1 MKNLFALGK
10 LSLSILFLSISL
22 TSCKIRER
30 LVYLHNPVGDTTQV
44 VKNTYSPI
52 LRIDDQLSIMV
63 GGTDQEALAPFQ
75 FFSGVGAAGGGQQ
88 NMQMMGGINYLI
100 DINGNIN
107 FPVLGF
113 VHLAGKTRLEAV
125 IYLQE
130 QLAQYVENPV
140 VNIEIKNFK
149 FTVLGQVKAPGIHTV
164 STERLTIL
172 EAIGKAGDLQI
183 TGLRNNVLVVREMNG
198 QRIEYRLDLTNK
210 SIYNS
215 PAFYICQNDVIYV
228 EPNFTANFQGT
239 NFQTYTQLG
248 TTLVSIFLSVFTL
261 ITLTK

>member
-1 MKNLFALGK
+1 MKNIHILAKVFAGIFF
-10 LSLSILFLSISL
+10 ILFGF
-22 TSCKIRER
+22 TSCKVRER
-30 LVYLHNPVGDTTQV
+30 LVYLHKPNTDTIQK

-52 LRIDDQLSIMV
+52 LRVDDQLSILV
-63 GGTDQEALAPFQ
+63 GGADQEALAPFQ
-75 FFSGVGAAGGGQQ
+75 FYSTSGSNNNGQNLQ
-88 NMQMMGGINYLI
+88 LLEGISYLV

-113 VHLAGKTRLEAV
+113 VHLEGKTRLEAV
-125 IYLQE
+125 KFLQE
-130 QLAQYVENPV
+130 QLSQYVDNPV

-149 FTVLGQVKAPGIHTV
+149 YTVLGQVKSPGIHMV
-164 STERLTIL
+164 STERMTIL

-183 TGLRNNVLVVREMNG
+183 TGLRNNVLLIREQNG

-210 SIYNS
+210 NIYNS

-228 EPNFTANFQGT
+228 EPNFSANFQGT

-248 TTLVSIFLSVFTL
+248 TTFVSIFLSMFTL
-261 ITLTK
+261 ITLSK

>member
-1 MKNLFALGK
+1 MKHISILAKLFAGVLF
-10 LSLSILFLSISL
+10 ILVGF
-22 TSCKIRER
+22 TSCKVRER
-30 LVYLHNPVGDTTQV
+30 LVYLHNPNTDTIQQ

-52 LRIDDQLSIMV
+52 LRVDDKLSILV
-63 GGTDQEALAPFQ
+63 GGADQEALAPFQ
-75 FFSGVGAAGGGQQ
+75 FYSTSSSNNNGQTLQ
-88 NMQMMGGINYLI
+88 LLEGISYLV

-125 IYLQE
+125 TFLQE
-130 QLAQYVENPV
+130 QLSQYVDNPV

-149 FTVLGQVKAPGIHTV
+149 YTVLGQVKSPGIHLV
-164 STERLTIL
+164 STERMTIL

-183 TGLRNNVLVVREMNG
+183 TGLRNNVLLIREQNG

-228 EPNFTANFQGT
+228 EPNFSANFQGT

-248 TTLVSIFLSVFTL
+248 TTLVSIFLSMFTL

>member
-1 MKNLFALGK
+1 MKKLIPLGK
-10 LSLSILFLSISL
+10 LILSIVILGTSL
-22 TSCKIRER
+22 TSCKLRER
-30 LVYLHNPVGDTTQV
+30 LVYLHNPVGDTTQI

-52 LRIDDQLSIMV
+52 LRVDDQLSIMV
-63 GGTDQEALAPFQ
+63 GGSDQEALAPFQ
-75 FFSGVGAAGGGQQ
+75 FFASSGGAGGGMQ
-88 NMQMMGGINYLI
+88 NMQMMGGISYLI

-113 VHLAGKTRLEAV
+113 VHLAGLTRLEAV

-130 QLAQYVENPV
+130 QLALYVEKPV

-164 STERLTIL
+164 STDRLTIL

-210 SIYNS
+210 SIYSS

>member
-1 MKNLFALGK
+1 MKNFTILAKLFAGIFF
-10 LSLSILFLSISL
+10 ILISL
-22 TSCKIRER
+22 TSCKVRER
-30 LVYLHNPVGDTTQV
+30 LVYLHESNLDTIQK

-52 LRIDDQLSIMV
+52 LRVDDQLSILV
-63 GGTDQEALAPFQ
+63 GGADQEALAPFQ
-75 FFSGVGAAGGGQQ
+75 FYSTSSSTNNGQNLQ
-88 NMQMMGGINYLI
+88 LLTGINYLI
-100 DINGNIN
+100 DVNGNIN

-113 VHLAGKTRLEAV
+113 VQLAGKTRLEAV
-125 IYLQE
+125 KYLQE
-130 QLAQYVENPV
+130 QLAQYVDNPV

-149 FTVLGQVKAPGIHTV
+149 FTVLGQVKSPGIHMV
-164 STERLTIL
+164 STDRMTIL

-183 TGLRNNVLVVREMNG
+183 TGLRNNVLVLREING
-198 QRIEYRLDLTNK
+198 ERIEYRLDLTNK

-248 TTLVSIFLSVFTL
+248 TTLVSIFLSMFTL

>member
-1 MKNLFALGK
+1 MKNITILAKLFAGIFFTLVG
-10 LSLSILFLSISL
+10 L
-22 TSCKIRER
+22 TSCEVRER
-30 LVYLHNPVGDTTQV
+30 LVYLQESNLDTIQK
-44 VKNTYSPI
+44 VKNTYSPV
-52 LRIDDQLSIMV
+52 LRVDDQLSILV
-63 GGTDQEALAPFQ
+63 GGADQEALAAFQ
-75 FFSGVGAAGGGQQ
+75 FYSTSSSTNNGQNLQ
-88 NMQMMGGINYLI
+88 LLTGINYLI

-113 VHLAGKTRLEAV
+113 VQLAGKTRLEAV
-125 IYLQE
+125 KYLQE

-149 FTVLGQVKAPGIHTV
+149 FTVLGQVKSPGIHMV
-164 STERLTIL
+164 STDRMTIL

-183 TGLRNNVLVVREMNG
+183 TGLRNNVLVLREING
-198 QRIEYRLDLTNK
+198 ERIEYRLDLTNK

-248 TTLVSIFLSVFTL
+248 TTFVSIFLSMFTL

>member
-1 MKNLFALGK
+1 MKKLIALGRFF
-10 LSLSILFLSISL
+10 LSITLLSISL

-30 LVYLHNPVGDTTQV
+30 LVYLHKPVSDTTQV

-52 LRIDDQLSIMV
+52 LRVDDQLSIMV

-75 FFSGVGAAGGGQQ
+75 FYSSSNGSGAGQQ

-125 IYLQE
+125 MFLQE
-130 QLAQYVENPV
+130 QLAQYVDNPV

-210 SIYNS
+210 NIYNS

-228 EPNFTANFQGT
+228 EPNFSANFQGT

-248 TTLVSIFLSVFTL
+248 TTFISIFLSVFTL

>member
-1 MKNLFALGK
+1 MKKLRATGK
-10 LSLSILFLSISL
+10 LALSIIILAISL

-30 LVYLHNPVGDTTQV
+30 LVYLQNPVGDTTQV

-52 LRIDDQLSIMV
+52 LRVDDQLSIMV
-63 GGTDQEALAPFQ
+63 GGSDQEALAPFQ
-75 FFSGVGAAGGGQQ
+75 FFSSGGGSNGGGQ
-88 NMQMMGGINYLI
+88 NMQMMSGINYLI

-130 QLAQYVENPV
+130 QLAQYVEKPV

-149 FTVLGQVKAPGIHTV
+149 FTVLGQVKAPGVHTV

-172 EAIGKAGDLQI
+172 EAIGKAGDLQV
-183 TGLRNNVLVVREMNG
+183 TGLRSNVLVIRERNG

-228 EPNFTANFQGT
+228 EPNFSANFQGT

>member
-1 MKNLFALGK
+1 MKNITILAKLFAGIFFTLVG
-10 LSLSILFLSISL
+10 L
-22 TSCKIRER
+22 TSCEVRER
-30 LVYLHNPVGDTTQV
+30 LVYLQESNLDTIQK
-44 VKNTYSPI
+44 VKNTYSPV
-52 LRIDDQLSIMV
+52 LRVDDQLSILV
-63 GGTDQEALAPFQ
+63 GGADQEALAAFQ
-75 FFSGVGAAGGGQQ
+75 FYSTSSSTNNGQNLQ
-88 NMQMMGGINYLI
+88 LLTGINYLI

-113 VHLAGKTRLEAV
+113 VQLAGKTRLEAV
-125 IYLQE
+125 KYLQE
-130 QLAQYVENPV
+130 QLAQYVDNPV

-149 FTVLGQVKAPGIHTV
+149 ITVLGQVKSPGIHMV
-164 STERLTIL
+164 STDRMTIL

-183 TGLRNNVLVVREMNG
+183 TGLRNNVLVLREING
-198 QRIEYRLDLTNK
+198 EPIEYRLDLTNK

-248 TTLVSIFLSVFTL
+248 TTFVSIFLSMFTL

>member
-1 MKNLFALGK
+1 MKNITILAKLFAGIFFTLVG
-10 LSLSILFLSISL
+10 L
-22 TSCKIRER
+22 TSCEVRER
-30 LVYLHNPVGDTTQV
+30 LVYLQESNLDTIQK
-44 VKNTYSPI
+44 VKNTYSPV
-52 LRIDDQLSIMV
+52 LRVDDQLSILV
-63 GGTDQEALAPFQ
+63 GGADQEALAAFQ
-75 FFSGVGAAGGGQQ
+75 FYSTSSSTNNGQNLQ
-88 NMQMMGGINYLI
+88 LLTGINYLI

-113 VHLAGKTRLEAV
+113 VQLAGKTRLEAV
-125 IYLQE
+125 KYLQE
-130 QLAQYVENPV
+130 QLAQYVDNPV

-149 FTVLGQVKAPGIHTV
+149 FTVLGQVKSPGIHMV
-164 STERLTIL
+164 STDRMTIL

-183 TGLRNNVLVVREMNG
+183 TGLRNNVLVLREING
-198 QRIEYRLDLTNK
+198 ERIEYRLDLTNK

-248 TTLVSIFLSVFTL
+248 TTFVSIFLSMFTL

>member
-1 MKNLFALGK
+1 MAHRGA
-10 LSLSILFLSISL
+10 SAAE
-22 TSCKIRER
+22 RENTTVAFTRARELNSDAVELDVR
-30 LVYLHNPVGDTTQV
+30 LCASGEMIVHHNPT
-44 VKNTYSPI
+44 
-52 LRIDDQLSIMV
+52 
-63 GGTDQEALAPFQ
+63 LA
-75 FFSGVGAAGGGQQ
+75 
-88 NMQMMGGINYLI
+88 
-100 DINGNIN
+100 NGK
-107 FPVLGF
+107 VLGTLNIADIPD
-113 VHLAGKTRLEAV
+113 HIPTLADALDACAGMW
-125 IYLQE
+125 
-130 QLAQYVENPV
+130 

-172 EAIGKAGDLQI
+172 EAIGKAGDLQV
-183 TGLRNNVLVVREMNG
+183 TGLRNNVLVIREMNG

>member
-1 MKNLFALGK
+1 MKNITILAKLFAG
-10 LSLSILFLSISL
+10 IFFIFFSL
-22 TSCKIRER
+22 TSCKVRER
-30 LVYLHNPVGDTTQV
+30 LVYLHESSLDTIQK
-44 VKNTYSPI
+44 VKYTYSPI
-52 LRIDDQLSIMV
+52 LRVDDQLSILV
-63 GGTDQEALAPFQ
+63 GGADQEALAPFQ
-75 FFSGVGAAGGGQQ
+75 FYSTSSSSNNGQNLQ
-88 NMQMMGGINYLI
+88 LLTGINYLI

-113 VHLAGKTRLEAV
+113 VQLAGKTRLEAV
-125 IYLQE
+125 KYLQE
-130 QLAQYVENPV
+130 QLAQYVDHPV

-149 FTVLGQVKAPGIHTV
+149 FTVLGQVKSPGIHMV
-164 STERLTIL
+164 STDRMTIL

-183 TGLRNNVLVVREMNG
+183 TGLRNNVLVLREING
-198 QRIEYRLDLTNK
+198 ERIEYRLDLTSK

-248 TTLVSIFLSVFTL
+248 TTLVSIFLSMFTL

>member
-1 MKNLFALGK
+1 MKKLFALGTLILSITL
-10 LSLSILFLSISL
+10 LSLSL

-30 LVYLHNPVGDTTQV
+30 LVYLHKPVGDTMQV

-52 LRIDDQLSIMV
+52 LRVDDQLSIMV

-75 FFSGVGAAGGGQQ
+75 FYSASGAAGGGQ
-88 NMQMMGGINYLI
+88 NMQMMTGINYLI

-113 VHLAGKTRLEAV
+113 VHLAGLTRLQAV
-125 IYLQE
+125 MYLQE

-149 FTVLGQVKAPGIHTV
+149 FTVLGQVKTPGVQTV

-210 SIYNS
+210 NIYNS

-228 EPNFTANFQGT
+228 EPNFSANFQGT

-248 TTLVSIFLSVFTL
+248 TTFISIFLSVFTL

>member
-1 MKNLFALGK
+1 MKKLFALGK
-10 LSLSILFLSISL
+10 LFLSILLLSISM
-22 TSCKIRER
+22 TSCKLREK
-30 LVYLHNPVGDTTQV
+30 LVYLHNTVGDTTQV

-52 LRIDDQLSIMV
+52 LRVDDQLSIMV
-63 GGTDQEALAPFQ
+63 GGSDQEALAPFQ
-75 FFSGVGAAGGGQQ
+75 FFSGGGANGGAQQ
-88 NMQMMGGINYLI
+88 NMQIMGGIHYLI

-149 FTVLGQVKAPGIHTV
+149 FTVLGQVKAPGIQTV
-164 STERLTIL
+164 STDRLTIL

-215 PAFYICQNDVIYV
+215 PAFYVCQNDVIYV
-228 EPNFTANFQGT
+228 EPNFSANFQGT

>member
-1 MKNLFALGK
+1 MKQLITPGKFAL
-10 LSLSILFLSISL
+10 SIIIFAITL

-30 LVYLHNPVGDTTQV
+30 LVYLHNPLGESTQV

-52 LRIDDQLSIMV
+52 LRVDDQLSIMV
-63 GGTDQEALAPFQ
+63 GGSDQEALAPFQ
-75 FFSGVGAAGGGQQ
+75 FFSGGGQQ
-88 NMQMMGGINYLI
+88 NMQMLGGINYLI

-125 IYLQE
+125 IFLQE
-130 QLAQYVENPV
+130 QLSQYVEKPV

-149 FTVLGQVKAPGIHTV
+149 FTVLGQVKSPGIHAV
-164 STERLTIL
+164 STDRLTIL
-172 EAIGKAGDLQI
+172 EAIGKAGDLQV
-183 TGLRNNVLVVREMNG
+183 TGLRNNILVIREMNG

-215 PAFYICQNDVIYV
+215 PAFYVCQNDVIYV
-228 EPNFTANFQGT
+228 EPNFSANFQGT

>member
-1 MKNLFALGK
+1 MSNVQVIAHRGASRAERENTLEAFRRAGLMGADAVE
-10 LSLSILFLSISL
+10 LDVRRTADGAMAIHHDASLSDGRLICELQSTDLPTHVPLLSA
-22 TSCKIRER
+22 
-30 LVYLHNPVGDTTQV
+30 
-44 VKNTYSPI
+44 
-52 LRIDDQLSIMV
+52 
-63 GGTDQEALAPFQ
+63 ALDACE
-75 FFSGVGAAGGGQQ
+75 G
-88 NMQMMGGINYLI
+88 MW
-100 DINGNIN
+100 
-107 FPVLGF
+107 
-113 VHLAGKTRLEAV
+113 
-125 IYLQE
+125 
-130 QLAQYVENPV
+130 

-164 STERLTIL
+164 STDRLKIL
-172 EAIGKAGDLQI
+172 EAIGKAGDIQI

>member
-1 MKNLFALGK
+1 MKNIFILAKFFAGIFF
-10 LSLSILFLSISL
+10 ILVGF
-22 TSCKIRER
+22 TSCKVRER
-30 LVYLHNPVGDTTQV
+30 LVYLHNPNSDTIQL

-52 LRIDDQLSIMV
+52 LRVDDQLSILV
-63 GGTDQEALAPFQ
+63 GGADQEALAPFQ
-75 FFSGVGAAGGGQQ
+75 FYSTSSSNNNGQNLQ
-88 NMQMMGGINYLI
+88 LLTGISYLI

-125 IYLQE
+125 KFLQE
-130 QLAQYVENPV
+130 QLSQYVDNPV

-149 FTVLGQVKAPGIHTV
+149 YTVLGQVKSPGIHMV
-164 STERLTIL
+164 STERMTIL

-183 TGLRNNVLVVREMNG
+183 TGLRNNVLVIRETNG

-210 SIYNS
+210 NIYNS

-228 EPNFTANFQGT
+228 EPNFSANFQGT

-248 TTLVSIFLSVFTL
+248 TTFVSIFLSMFTL

>member
-1 MKNLFALGK
+1 MKQLITLGK
-10 LSLSILFLSISL
+10 LALSIIILTITL

-30 LVYLHNPVGDTTQV
+30 LVYLHKPMNDSTQV

-52 LRIDDQLSIMV
+52 LRVDDQLTIMV

-75 FFSGVGAAGGGQQ
+75 FFSGGGGSSGGGQ
-88 NMQMMGGINYLI
+88 NMQMITGVNYLI

-130 QLAQYVENPV
+130 QLKQYVENPV

-183 TGLRNNVLVVREMNG
+183 TGLRNNVLVIREMNG

-210 SIYNS
+210 NIYNS

-228 EPNFTANFQGT
+228 EPNFSANFQGT

-248 TTLVSIFLSVFTL
+248 TTFISIFLSVFTL

>member
-1 MKNLFALGK
+1 MKQLITLGK
-10 LSLSILFLSISL
+10 LALSIIILAISL

-30 LVYLHNPVGDTTQV
+30 LVYLHKPMNDSTQV
-44 VKNTYSPI
+44 VKNSYSPI
-52 LRIDDQLSIMV
+52 LRVDDQLTIMV

-75 FFSGVGAAGGGQQ
+75 FFSGGGGSSGGGQ
-88 NMQMMGGINYLI
+88 NMQMITGVNYLI

-130 QLAQYVENPV
+130 QLKQYVENPV

-149 FTVLGQVKAPGIHTV
+149 FTVLGQVKSPGIHTV
-164 STERLTIL
+164 SSERLTIL

-183 TGLRNNVLVVREMNG
+183 TGLRNNILVIREMNG
-198 QRIEYRLDLTNK
+198 KRVEYRIDLTDKNT
-210 SIYNS
+210 YNS
-215 PAFYICQNDVIYV
+215 PVFYICQNDVIYV
-228 EPNFTANFQGT
+228 EPNFSANFQGT

-248 TTLVSIFLSVFTL
+248 TTFISIFLSVFTL

>member
-1 MKNLFALGK
+1 MKNSIILAKLFAGIFF
-10 LSLSILFLSISL
+10 ILVSL
-22 TSCKIRER
+22 TSCEVRER
-30 LVYLHNPVGDTTQV
+30 LVYLHESNLDTIQK

-52 LRIDDQLSIMV
+52 LRVDDQLGILV
-63 GGTDQEALAPFQ
+63 GGADQEALAPFQ
-75 FFSGVGAAGGGQQ
+75 FYSTSSSNNNGQTLQ
-88 NMQMMGGINYLI
+88 LLTGITYLI

-125 IYLQE
+125 KYLQE
-130 QLAQYVENPV
+130 QLAQYVDNPV

-149 FTVLGQVKAPGIHTV
+149 FTVLGQVKSPGIHMV
-164 STERLTIL
+164 STDRMTIL

-183 TGLRNNVLVVREMNG
+183 TGLRNNVLVLREING
-198 QRIEYRLDLTNK
+198 ERIEYRLDLTNK